1 MLGIKEEERAMAE
14 VWKAVKESHEGE
26 QDESRKVEVDL
37 TSGYFGLYK
46 KYKQLVVESPA
57 AVRIIAASPK
67 VKRSCDHPFKHVKF
81 ADDIYKANGFYGSK
95 GFSRLIPEGYTLL
108 ESRFHQDTVRAGRA
122 WDMEK
127 VTGVRLKEWEREG
140 WTYHSKGL

>member
-1 MLGIKEEERAMAE
+1 MAD

-26 QDESRKVEVDL
+26 QDGSRKVEVDL

-57 AVRIIAASPK
+57 AVRIIAASSK
-67 VKRSCDHPFKHVKF
+67 VKQSCDHPRYVKY

-127 VTGVRLKEWEREG
+127 GTGVRLKEWERKG

>member
-1 MLGIKEEERAMAE
+1 MAE
-14 VWKAVKESHEGE
+14 VWKAVKESHERE

-67 VKRSCDHPFKHVKF
+67 VK
-81 ADDIYKANGFYGSK
+81 
-95 GFSRLIPEGYTLL
+95 
-108 ESRFHQDTVRAGRA
+108 
-122 WDMEK
+122 
-127 VTGVRLKEWEREG
+127 
-140 WTYHSKGL
+140 